1 MSEFERISGAL
12 RAFGEWQSE
21 PALTP
26 GQVARLAGIS
36 RVRVWHL
43 VDRGVFRQTR
53 NREILLRTVL
63 GWYEARASKLSGEGK
78 CQCRE
83 WPKALGKGRFVRIK
97 GL

>member
-1 MSEFERISGAL
+1 MSESERIAVACRRL
-12 RAFGEWQSE
+12 AEWQCE

-53 NREILLRTVL
+53 NREILLKSIL
-63 GWYEARASKLSGEGK
+63 GWYEARASRLSEAGK
-78 CQCRE
+78 CRCTVV
-83 WPKALGKGRFVRIK
+83 PKWLGKE
-97 GL
+97 